1 MKGSALMKSNRKLL
15 PLAVIAGGIILAF
28 FILRMEKAKVA
39 DPHEH
44 GGEEE
49 SGAHEGH
56 GDHEGH
62 GEEGAKGHEEEGHGH
77 EGHGKR
83 IKLDAEAIRISGMVL
98 DTVKAGTIRKSMP
111 LNGLVQANQDKVARM
126 MPRFAGVV
134 KEVRHHLGNKVSK
147 GQVLAII
154 ESNESLAPYSMV
166 SQMSGTVIQK
176 SVNPGEVV
184 AEQDVLFTVA
194 DLSNVWIDLNV
205 HRQDFNRLKVG
216 QEVLVKM
223 DKESNPV
230 KSKISYLSPIGAENT
245 QTMLARIVVP
255 NPTGY
260 WRPGLYV
267 DGQVTLETEEV
278 PLAISENALQTLEGK
293 EVVFVQEGDAFEVRE
308 VELGARD
315 GEWAEVI
322 SGVGPGDVYCSGN
335 SFILKAEIG
344 KGEAKHEH

>member
-1 MKGSALMKSNRKLL
+1 MNINRKFL
-15 PLAVIAGGIILAF
+15 PVVLIAGIGLVLGF
-28 FILRMEKAKVA
+28 FILRMEKEKVA

-44 GGEEE
+44 GGHEEE
-49 SGAHEGH
+49 AGGHEGH
-56 GDHEGH
+56 GDEG
-62 GEEGAKGHEEEGHGH
+62 GGH

-83 IKLDAEAIRISGMVL
+83 VEFDAEAIRNSGIVL
-98 DTVKAGTIRKSMP
+98 DTVRAGTIRKALP

-147 GQVLAII
+147 GQVLAVI
-154 ESNESLAPYSMV
+154 ESNESLAPYNV
-166 SQMSGTVIQK
+166 ISQMSGTVIQK
-176 SVNPGEVV
+176 NVNPGEVV
-184 AEQDVLFTVA
+184 AEKDLLYTVA
-194 DLSNVWIDLNV
+194 DLSTVWIDLNV

-223 DKESNPV
+223 DKESPAV
-230 KSKISYLSPIGAENT
+230 KSRISYLSPIGAENT

-255 NPTGY
+255 NPTGL

-278 PLAISENALQTLEGK
+278 PMAISENAIQTLDGK
-293 EVVFVQEGDAFEVRE
+293 EVVFVQEENAFEARA
-308 VELGARD
+308 VEFGVRD
-315 GEWAEVI
+315 GEWAEVL

-335 SFILKAEIG
+335 SFIIKAEIG

>member
-1 MKGSALMKSNRKLL
+1 MNINRKFL
-15 PLAVIAGGIILAF
+15 PVVLIAGIGLVLGF
-28 FILRMEKAKVA
+28 FILRMENEKVV
-39 DPHEH
+39 DSHEH
-44 GGEEE
+44 GGHEEE
-49 SGAHEGH
+49 AGGHEGH
-56 GDHEGH
+56 GDEG
-62 GEEGAKGHEEEGHGH
+62 GGH

-83 IKLDAEAIRISGMVL
+83 VEFDAEAIRNSGIVL
-98 DTVKAGTIRKSMP
+98 DTVRAGIIRKALP

-147 GQVLAII
+147 GQVLAVI
-154 ESNESLAPYSMV
+154 ESNESLAPYNV
-166 SQMSGTVIQK
+166 ISQMSGTVIQK
-176 SVNPGEVV
+176 NVNPGEVV
-184 AEQDVLFTVA
+184 AEEDLLYTVA
-194 DLSNVWIDLNV
+194 DLSTVWIDLNV

-223 DKESNPV
+223 DKESPAV
-230 KSKISYLSPIGAENT
+230 KSRISYLSPIGAENT

-255 NPTGY
+255 NPTGL

-278 PLAISENALQTLEGK
+278 PMAISENAIQTLDGK
-293 EVVFVQEGDAFEVRE
+293 EVVFVQEENAFEARAVE
-308 VELGARD
+308 VGVRD
-315 GEWAEVI
+315 GEWAEVL

-335 SFILKAEIG
+335 SFIIKAEIG